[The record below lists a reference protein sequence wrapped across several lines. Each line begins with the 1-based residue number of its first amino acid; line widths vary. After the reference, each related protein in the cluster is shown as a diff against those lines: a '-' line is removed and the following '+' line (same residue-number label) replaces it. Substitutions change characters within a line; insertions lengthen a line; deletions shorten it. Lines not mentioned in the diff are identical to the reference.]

1 MERLIKIS
9 CLRDACR
16 LQGLPSSFAQI
27 SIISDRKSRRVPAA
41 RRYKIIKKIATSKR
55 KKEKEAKKLPK
66 RSAKQKLIQI
76 PNICPF
82 KEEILKDVAADK
94 ARREEEKNKKLDQ
107 MRLERLEAKKK
118 QTIESIATSAAARS
132 ENHVEKEE
140 TGEVSL
146 KAFNDEYNLLKN
158 KF

>member
-1 MERLIKIS
+1 M
-9 CLRDACR
+9 
-16 LQGLPSSFAQI
+16 
-27 SIISDRKSRRVPAA
+27 PAA

-118 QTIESIATSAAARS
+118 QTIESIATSAAARG

-146 KAFNDEYNLLKN
+146 KAFDDEYLVAQ
-158 KF
+158 KFILG